1 MQRRLTATAVALSAT
16 ALIMGIGPASATPTD
31 PTIPATDP
39 ATSAETAAPA
49 APATI
54 TLPLFGAPLTVEITA
69 GPGGVLASVAVNP
82 ADGLTATTLKPNRVV
97 FVNEEGTA
105 KVVVN
110 ARGGN
115 QKIEARA
122 GSLAEVTG
130 PGGWSGDLF
139 GTGAITT
146 VGFEIVALADG
157 SPDITTITTS
167 DPTAEIGTVEHEADD
182 DGDGDQEAKV
192 RIRFTDGTQS
202 RTLSIKVE
210 AEVNSD
216 GTTEAKVKLALSNV
230 KGVSLPAAEVAGAHT
245 WNGVLCNGAA
255 AQVSY
260 TVAEDGSL
268 SAVTATPE
276 PERMHV
282 NDSKIQVRF
291 TRHERVNIRVRGD
304 DGELKISV
312 DEKIRCHD
320 APPPSVNTEVAPDAV
335 RPDDDDGRDR
345 DRDRDGN
352 NDGHR
357 GEGNRGDEGRDEN
370 RDEDDDDGNR
380 GGNGNHGGNGGGNG
394 NGGGRDGHR
403 GGDD

>member
-1 MQRRLTATAVALSAT
+1 LTATAVVLSAT
-16 ALIMGIGPASATPTD
+16 ALIMGISPASATPTD
-31 PTIPATDP
+31 PTIPIADP
-39 ATSAETAAPA
+39 AASTEAAAPA
-49 APATI
+49 PPATPATI
-54 TLPLFGAPLTVEITA
+54 TLPLFGAPLTVEITT

-82 ADGLTATTLKPNRVV
+82 ADSLTATMLKPNRVV
-97 FVNEEGTA
+97 FVNEAGTA

-122 GSLAEVTG
+122 GSLAEVSG

-146 VGFEIVALADG
+146 VDFEIVALADG
-157 SPDITTITTS
+157 SPDIVNIATS
-167 DPTAEIGTVEHEADD
+167 DPTAEIGTVEHETDD
-182 DGDGDQEAKV
+182 DDDGDQEAKV

-210 AEVNSD
+210 AEVSSD
-216 GTTEAKVKLALSNV
+216 GKAKVKLALSNV

-245 WNGVLCNGAA
+245 WNGVLCDGTAA
-255 AQVSY
+255 TISY

-268 SAVTATPE
+268 SAVSASPE

-282 NDSKIQVRF
+282 TDSKIQVRF
-291 TRHERVNIRVRGD
+291 TRDERVHIRVRGD
-304 DGELKISV
+304 DGELKISI

-320 APPPSVNTEVAPDAV
+320 APPPSVNTEVAPDAI
-335 RPDDDDGRDR
+335 RPDDDDDDRRDPDR
-345 DRDRDGN
+345 DRGDN
-352 NDGHR
+352 NDDGHR
-357 GEGNRGDEGRDEN
+357 GDSDDGHRGDDDEDRDDDDEN
-370 RDEDDDDGNR
+370 R
-380 GGNGNHGGNGGGNG
+380 GGNG

>member
-16 ALIMGIGPASATPTD
+16 ALIMGISPASATPTD
-31 PTIPATDP
+31 PTIPVTDP
-39 ATSAETAAPA
+39 AASAEAAAPA
-49 APATI
+49 APATPSTI
-54 TLPLFGAPLTVEITA
+54 TLPLFGAPLTVDITS

-122 GSLAEVTG
+122 GSLAEVSG

-157 SPDITTITTS
+157 SPDIANITTS
-167 DPTAEIGTVEHEADD
+167 DPTAEIGTVEHETDD

-210 AEVNSD
+210 AEVDRD
-216 GTTEAKVKLALSNV
+216 GATEAKVKLALSNV
-230 KGVSLPAAEVAGAHT
+230 KGVSLPAAEVAGAHS
-245 WNGVLCNGAA
+245 WNGVLCDGTA
-255 AQVSY
+255 AQIDY

-268 SAVTATPE
+268 SAVSASPE

-282 NDSKIQVRF
+282 NGSKIQVRF
-291 TRHERVNIRVRGD
+291 TRHERVHIRVRGD
-304 DGELKISV
+304 DGELKISI

-320 APPPSVNTEVAPDAV
+320 APPPSVNTEVAPDAI
-335 RPDDDDGRDR
+335 RPDDDNDRRDR
-345 DRDRDGN
+345 DRDRDGS
-352 NDGHR
+352 NDGGHR
-357 GEGNRGDEGRDEN
+357 GGEG
-370 RDEDDDDGNR
+370 R
-380 GGNGNHGGNGGGNG
+380 GGNRSGGD
-394 NGGGRDGHR
+394 RDDHR